1 MRNCI
6 IILLFISVHLNGTH
20 LFGQPLAKKIK
31 LNTVPFELKII
42 NNPQLVK
49 TNGDSVLEL
58 TSIGKT
64 NLFVNPNNKYNVQ
77 NAPMVLFKP
86 DSSFVFTAK
95 VSASLSEIYDVAA
108 LVIYQDSNYWAKFC
122 YENSVNKQPT
132 IVSVVT
138 RKFSDDCNSLTIN
151 EKFAYL
157 AIIKNGKEI
166 TFHYSADGKKWELIR
181 HFRLE
186 TENNINIGFAVH
198 CSRGNGFSA
207 TFSNI
212 RYNSKLPDNLRT
224 F

>member
-1 MRNCI
+1 MKN
-6 IILLFISVHLNGTH
+6 ILLFIGILINVNG
-20 LFGQPLAKKIK
+20 LFGQPSTKKIR
-31 LNTVPFELKII
+31 LSSIPFELSII
-42 NNPQLVK
+42 NNSTSIK
-49 TNGDSVLEL
+49 TDGDSVLEL
-58 TSIGKT
+58 TSAGKT

-95 VSASLSEIYDVAA
+95 ISAELSEIYDVAA

-151 EKFAYL
+151 KKFAFL

-166 TFHYSADGKKWELIR
+166 AFHYSTDGKSWELIR
-181 HFRLE
+181 QFRLE
-186 TENNINIGFAVH
+186 TENNINIGFAIH

-207 TFSNI
+207 KFSNI
-212 RYNSKLPDNLRT
+212 RYKSKVPDNLRT